1 MMTVHVLHAGDGYT
15 YLTRQ
20 VATGDQQRA
29 AGESLADYYAHEGNP
44 PGRWVGAGMAGVDV
58 TGRVSEAQMRALFGE
73 GLHPDADRIITEAM
87 ARGASPEQA
96 VEVARLGR
104 RFPRFAPVESD
115 QQWRSAITAAYTQFK
130 VDQDRPPQA
139 GVERDLIRWQ
149 VAGHLL
155 TERLGRE
162 PHDEERST
170 FLAAQGKQQRQ
181 PVAGYDLVFT
191 PVKSVSTLWA
201 LGGQDVRREV
211 AAAHEAAW
219 QEAFAWVEQEAG
231 VTRVGKGG
239 AAQVDARGLMAAA
252 FDHADSRT
260 GDPNLHTHVA
270 VSNKVQG
277 TDGRWRAL
285 DARVLHALG
294 VAASERYNT
303 LVENELRRRLGVEFV
318 EESRGPGKQPV
329 REVEGIDKRVREVF
343 SSRRAAI
350 EDTYHEL
357 LARYRSEHGHEPPKR
372 IQLRL
377 AQQATLE
384 TREGKQK
391 GVTLTE
397 RRQQWRASAAAVLGG
412 QEAVDAMV
420 AAAVHGPGA
429 GESEGESVD
438 VDQLAAQVVREV
450 ETKRATWGPWHLM
463 AEAMR
468 QVRRHPAAGDVAGLA
483 ERVAHR
489 AQALSIRL
497 DPPELNPA
505 PAPLRRADGES
516 VYTVHG
522 ARSYTSRAVLDAEA
536 DLVQAALRTGGLHV
550 DDRHLEDAAAAVEAR
565 TGRTLDEGQRT
576 LAAHFAGSGRE
587 LTAGIGPAGA
597 GKTTAMA
604 AFARAVEN
612 AGGRVLAL
620 APSAAAAAVLGE
632 ELGVTG
638 ETLHKLIDAHRR
650 GQIPE
655 SLQVDA
661 RTVLLVDEAGM
672 AGTPQLAAVLALA
685 REHGASV
692 RLLGDPQQLAAV
704 EAGGVL
710 RLIDERVGAAHLRE
724 VHRFTDPAEAAASLQ
739 LRRGDPDG
747 AQFYLERDRVR
758 GGTREAMLEDVY
770 AAWRDDVETGKDSVM
785 VAGSNDDALA
795 LSTQARRDLV
805 AAGRVEPDGVQLADG
820 SHAGRGDRIVTR
832 RNERRLATA
841 AGRDFVK
848 NGDVWT
854 VLARADDGRLRVRHA
869 RHGGTL
875 TLPAGYVA
883 EHVQLAYAATVH
895 RVQGMT
901 VDTSH
906 ALIDAE
912 ATDRQ
917 ALYTAATR
925 GRESNRVYLVTEAL
939 VGADGHDET
948 KPAESPAEA
957 LRRIIGRDGAAVSA
971 TSAQERAWQ
980 DAHSLARLVPEV
992 EDAVD
997 RHRTGPGPEPVP
1009 AWRAPTAGTGDSLPE
1024 VDSRVEPWV
1033 HRHVELIEQRLDY
1046 LTDDA
1051 AAGRPPWVQRIPIPV
1066 EAEGV
1071 EAWVAGARAV
1081 AGYRDRWSITDTD
1094 ALGPQVDEGR
1104 QGEDYRAA
1112 AAALERMRQV
1122 TRRGDDDAM
1131 VGIRN
1136 ERRHAHV
1143 DEPDR
1148 TLGVAGRQQ
1157 EPPLGDQTPAER
1169 IVQAREKLRRHREQR
1184 RRRGDDPP
1192 ARSGPTRRGPQL

>member
-44 PGRWVGAGMAGVDV
+44 PGRWVGTGMAGVDV

-73 GLHPDADRIITEAM
+73 GLHPDADRIISEAM
-87 ARGASPEQA
+87 ARGANPELA

-104 RFPRFAPVESD
+104 RFPRFAAVESD
-115 QQWRSAITAAYTQFK
+115 QEWRSAITAAYTQFK
-130 VDQDRPPQA
+130 VDHDRPPQA

-149 VAGHLL
+149 VAGELL
-155 TERLGRE
+155 SERLGRE
-162 PHDEERST
+162 SRDEERST

-219 QEAFAWVEQEAG
+219 QGAFAWVEQEAG

-303 LVENELRRRLGVEFV
+303 LVEDELRRRLGVEFV

-329 REVEGIDKRVREVF
+329 REVAGIDKRVREVF

-350 EDTYHEL
+350 EDTYDEL
-357 LARYRSEHGHEPPKR
+357 LAQYRSEHGHEPPKR

-384 TREGKQK
+384 TREGKEK

-397 RRQQWRASAAAVLGG
+397 RRQQWRSSAAAVLGG

-420 AAAVHGPGA
+420 AAAVPGRGGV
-429 GESEGESVD
+429 GESEGEQVD

-468 QVRRHPAAGDVAGLA
+468 QVRRHPAGGDVAGLA

-497 DPPELNPA
+497 DPPELNPV

-536 DLVQAALRTGGLHV
+536 DLVQAALRTGGLRV
-550 DDRHLEDAAAAVEAR
+550 DDRHLEDAVAAVEAR

-587 LTAGIGPAGA
+587 LAAGIGPAGA

-604 AFARAVEN
+604 AFARAVEK

-632 ELGVTG
+632 ELGVSG

-655 SLQVDA
+655 SLRVDA

-685 REHGASV
+685 REYGASV

-739 LRRGDPDG
+739 LRDGDRGG
-747 AQFYLERDRVR
+747 AQFYLERGRVR
-758 GGTREAMLEDVY
+758 GGTREAMLEEVY

-805 AAGRVEPDGVQLADG
+805 AAGRGEPGGVQLADG
-820 SHAGRGDRIVTR
+820 SQAGRGDRIVTR

-854 VLARADDGRLRVRHA
+854 VLARAEDGRLRVRHA

-875 TLPAGYVA
+875 TLPAEYVA

-912 ATDRQ
+912 ASDRQ
-917 ALYTAATR
+917 ALYTAVTR
-925 GRESNRVYLVTEAL
+925 GRENNRVYLVTETS

-948 KPAESPAEA
+948 KPADSPADA

-971 TSAQERAWQ
+971 TSAQEQAWQ

-997 RHRTGPGPEPVP
+997 RYRIGAGPEPVSW
-1009 AWRAPTAGTGDSLPE
+1009 WRAPTAGAGDPLPE
-1024 VDSRVEPWV
+1024 VDSQVEPWTQ
-1033 HRHVELIEQRLDY
+1033 RHVELIEQRLDY
-1046 LTDDA
+1046 LTDQVADGHAPWARDLPRPVAPESVEEWLTA
-1051 AAGRPPWVQRIPIPV
+1051 ARV
-1066 EAEGV
+1066 
-1071 EAWVAGARAV
+1071 V
-1081 AGYRDRWSITDTD
+1081 AGYRDRWSITTTD
-1094 ALGPQVDEGR
+1094 PLGPHLEEGAE
-1104 QGEDYRAA
+1104 GNDYRAA
-1112 AAALERMRQV
+1112 GAALATMGATSDDQRVPVSAPER
-1122 TRRGDDDAM
+1122 
-1131 VGIRN
+1131 
-1136 ERRHAHV
+1136 EH
-1143 DEPDR
+1143 
-1148 TLGVAGRQQ
+1148 GR
-1157 EPPLGDQTPAER
+1157 ELTPAER
-1169 IVQAREKLRRHREQR
+1169 LAQAREKLSRRQQQDRQR
-1184 RRRGDDPP
+1184 RQEP
-1192 ARSGPTRRGPQL
+1192 PTRGAPSRGGPQL